1 MKKKLFESSLTD
13 EEEKIAVEEHF
24 QLLYKERMLGLA
36 MEPQSSTLVNR
47 KLAFFY
53 LYISGGHPTFSIQL
67 LEYLIPPPPAD
78 AQYSW
83 ESFRILWN
91 S

>member
-47 KLAFFY
+47 KLAFFIC
-53 LYISGGHPTFSIQL
+53 ISLEAIL
-67 LEYLIPPPPAD
+67 LLA
-78 AQYSW
+78 S
-83 ESFRILWN
+83 N